1 MNARVPAALLLA
13 IASCGPSM
21 QHEDHDAAPT
31 SEDDAGETPPPPD
44 LASADGAVVDTTLH
58 VDPSGSW
65 TVTFLDPAWTF
76 SGSVHGQV
84 SNIQESSGVDAL
96 GAWHQVVFDW
106 ADPTARSGA
115 IRAYAGRPVVLFSA
129 GFPVETA
136 NQRPF
141 PAISSYPALPYHLTH
156 EASEFAP
163 SSFTTLTADSPWL
176 FFDDTAHAFLISAA
190 DHFTNAATTR
200 ATDGT
205 LASGIDA
212 QIATLPASFSHRTIL
227 AVGRNIR
234 DTYSAWGDTLLAL
247 TGKSRPA
254 NDGSVDL
261 KYLGYW
267 TDNGASY
274 YYNYDAS
281 KGYVGTLLAI
291 RDAFRDLGLPLG
303 YMQLD
308 SWWYPKGDPG
318 RWDDKTRGLRTLTAD
333 PSLFAGGDLA
343 AFQKSL
349 GLPLVVHA
357 RWIDSA
363 SPYRAQFQMSNDVS
377 TDPAYWAQIAASLKS
392 AGVVTY
398 EQDWLNQRALP
409 RTDNLVDQDAFLD
422 SMAAAMSSAGLSM
435 QYCMPLARHYLQS
448 TRYPNVTTMR
458 VSGDDFTPSKWVE
471 FLYGARLA
479 GALGVWPWV
488 DVFMSSEEG
497 NLTLA
502 TLSGGPVGV
511 GDALGTIVKANLA
524 RAVRP
529 DGVIVKPDAAI
540 APLDHSYVDG
550 AAGRDNPIVASTF
563 TRHGTLTA
571 SYVFAFAFAA
581 KLTASFS
588 PAELGYTG
596 DVWVWDMYR
605 ARGHTLAAS
614 ATLSED
620 VTNGRAYYVV
630 VPVGPSGIAFAGDEG
645 KYAALGRQRITALD
659 DNGQVEA
666 TIAFAAGEASVTLH
680 GWSPARPTAT
690 ALAGAIGPLTWDAVT
705 GRFELPVMA
714 AAGSAQVRISK

>member
-1 MNARVPAALLLA
+1 MLSHARMIARIPAVLLFA

-21 QHEDHDAAPT
+21 QHEDHDATPT
-31 SEDDAGETPPPPD
+31 SEEDAGETPAPPD
-44 LASADGAVVDTTLH
+44 LADGAVVDTTLH

-65 TVTFLDPAWTF
+65 SVTFLDPAWTF
-76 SGSVHGQV
+76 SGSVHGPV
-84 SNIQESSGVDAL
+84 SNLHESSGMDAV
-96 GAWHQVVFDW
+96 GAWHEVAFDY

-136 NQRPF
+136 NHAAF
-141 PAISSYPALPYHLTH
+141 PSISSYPALPYHLTH
-156 EASEFAP
+156 GASEFAP
-163 SSFTTLTADSPWL
+163 YSFSTLTADSPWL
-176 FFDDTAHAFLISAA
+176 FFNDPAHAFLISAA

-200 ATDGT
+200 AADGT

-212 QIATLPASFSHRTIL
+212 QIATLPAGFSHRTIL
-227 AVGRNIR
+227 AVGRSIR
-234 DTYSAWGDTLLAL
+234 DTYAAWGDTLLAL

-291 RDAFRDLGLPLG
+291 RDAFHDLGLPLG
-303 YMQLD
+303 YLQLD

-333 PSLFAGGDLA
+333 PTLFAGGDLV

-363 SPYRAQFQMSNDVS
+363 SPYRTQFQMSNDVS
-377 TDPAYWAQIAASLKS
+377 TDPAYWAQIAASLKA

-422 SMAAAMSSAGLSM
+422 AMAGAMSNAGLSM

-448 TRYPNVTTMR
+448 TRYANLTTMR

-471 FLYGARLA
+471 FLYGSRLA
-479 GALGVWPWV
+479 GALGVWPWA

-502 TLSGGPVGV
+502 TLSGGIVGV

-524 RAVRP
+524 RAVRS

-540 APLDHSYVDG
+540 APLDHSFIDG
-550 AAGRDNPIVASTF
+550 AAGRLDPIVAA
-563 TRHGTLTA
+563 TRTQHGPLTA

-581 KLTASFS
+581 NLTARFS
-588 PAELGYTG
+588 PSELGYSG
-596 DVWVWDMYR
+596 DVYVWDVYR
-605 ARGHTLAAS
+605 TRGRALASS
-614 ATLSED
+614 ATIAED
-620 VTNGRAYYVV
+620 VQNGRAYYVV
-630 VPVGPSGIAFAGDEG
+630 VPVGPSGIAFLGDKD
-645 KYAALGRQRITALD
+645 KYVSLGRQRIAALED
-659 DNGQVEA
+659 HGQVEA
-666 TIAFAAGEASVTLH
+666 TVAFSAGESSVTLH
-680 GWSPARPTAT
+680 GWAPSQPKASAV
-690 ALAGAIGPLTWDAVT
+690 AGAVGVLAWDAAT
-705 GRFELPVMA
+705 
-714 AAGSAQVRISK
+714 